1 MMEATLLRGT
11 SAVPVAGGGGVV
23 AANPLAVDAGVQVLR
38 AGGNAADAAVATA
51 LALSVVDPANCGIG
65 GYGGFA
71 VVAPGDRPP
80 VQIVFN
86 AAVPIS
92 ARGGTVAGRGPG
104 SRVTPP
110 AVVAGLRTLHATF
123 GRLDVRTVFAPAIA
137 LAARG
142 IAVSRG
148 LVTALRWAGVHH
160 RGLNEAFRRTFF
172 PAGSPLREGDT
183 LAQPALAATL
193 ATIAAQGDDALRSGP
208 LPATLMRTVNDA
220 GGQLVA
226 DDFAAIHAGVD
237 DAAHGRYQD
246 ADVLTSDP
254 DGCGASILLPALR
267 TLDGVALGANRQER
281 YVDTVGNAL
290 IAAWR
295 RRDAIYAPLSRA
307 ASQTTHLC
315 AADGDG
321 MLVSMTFTH
330 GPVWFG
336 SGLLDATTGVLLN
349 CGMHI
354 LARRTDDGTVVA
366 QPHLTPVIVTRGD
379 TRYALGSPGGRR
391 IPAIVLQAIID
402 LVHYGTPVERVL
414 EAPRLSANGDRSL
427 EAEAALAGEMPSRQM
442 RVIEPHEYF
451 GPAGALSWSAGS
463 VRCAVDPRFAGASA
477 RLA

>member
-1 MMEATLLRGT
+1 MMEATLLHGT
-11 SAVPVAGGGGVV
+11 SAAPVAGGGGVA
-23 AANPLAVDAGVQVLR
+23 AANPLAADAGAEVLR
-38 AGGNAADAAVATA
+38 AGGNAADVAVATA

-71 VVAPGDRPP
+71 VVAPGDRLP
-80 VQIVFN
+80 VQIAFN

-92 ARGGTVAGRGPG
+92 ARGGTAAGRGPG

-110 AVVAGLRTLHATF
+110 AVIAGLRTLHATF

-142 IAVSRG
+142 IAVSRN
-148 LVTALRWAGVHH
+148 LATALRWARENH

-172 PAGSPLREGDT
+172 PEGSPLREGDT

-193 ATIAAQGDDALRSGP
+193 GTIVAQGDDALR
-208 LPATLMRTVNDA
+208 TA
-220 GGQLVA
+220 GGELVEE
-226 DDFAAIHAGVD
+226 DFAAIHAGLD
-237 DAAHGRYQD
+237 DAAHGRYQE
-246 ADVLTSDP
+246 ADVFTSDP

-281 YVDTVGNAL
+281 YVDTVANAL

-321 MLVSMTFTH
+321 MLVSITFTH

-336 SGLLDATTGVLLN
+336 SGLLDSTSGILLN

-391 IPAIVLQAIID
+391 IPAIVLQAIVD
-402 LVHYGTPVERVL
+402 LVHYDTPVEQVL
-414 EAPRLSANGDRSL
+414 EAPRLSANGDRSV
-427 EAEAALAGEMPSRQM
+427 EAEAALVSEMPSRQM

-451 GPAGALSWSAGS
+451 GPAGALSWSGGS